1 MQTGNLENVKI
12 TRMLNTIGLGT
23 FLNVS
28 FVSKDP
34 FNSYSNVV
42 LKMPKTEIKLATL
55 IKV

>member
-1 MQTGNLENVKI
+1 LENVKI